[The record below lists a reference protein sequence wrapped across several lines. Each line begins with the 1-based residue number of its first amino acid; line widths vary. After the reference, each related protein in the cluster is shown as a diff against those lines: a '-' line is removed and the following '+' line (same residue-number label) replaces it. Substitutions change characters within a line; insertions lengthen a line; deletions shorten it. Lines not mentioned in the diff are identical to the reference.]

1 MKAYCV
7 QLDIGWEERDLNH
20 ERTLELLDAVQ
31 PDPGSLI
38 VLPEMFSTGFSMA
51 VSNISDS
58 PTGVTQAFLARAASR
73 FESYVVG
80 GVVTTATSGRGLNQA
95 VVFDPQGRE
104 VARYAKMQPFTLGGE
119 SDHYEAGQ
127 EMDSFAWD
135 SFKVA
140 PFICYDLRFPELFR
154 VAAASGANLY
164 TVIANWPTR
173 RINHW
178 VTLLQAR
185 AIENQAFVVAVNRCG
200 RDPLLD
206 YAGRSMIIDPSGEV
220 LIEAGDLECVVSCEI
235 DSGTVTDYRRRL
247 PFLRDMRSIDIGVT
261 AGLKAGKVSG
271 STGEA

>member
-7 QLDIGWEERDLNH
+7 QLDIGWEARDLNH
-20 ERTLELLDAVQ
+20 ERTLELIEAVQ
-31 PDPGSLI
+31 PDPESLI

-58 PTGVTQAFLARAASR
+58 STGATQTFLAEIASK
-73 FESYVVG
+73 FDSYVIG
-80 GVVTTATSGRGLNQA
+80 GVVTTASSGRGLNQA

-104 VARYAKMQPFTLGGE
+104 VTRYSKMQPFTLGGE

-127 EMDSFAWD
+127 EIGAFECGSFR
-135 SFKVA
+135 VA
-140 PFICYDLRFPELFR
+140 PLICYDLRFPELFR
-154 VAAASGANLY
+154 VAAAAGATLY

-185 AIENQAFVVAVNRCG
+185 AIENQAFVIGVNRCG

-206 YAGRSMIIDPSGEV
+206 YAGRTMVIHPSGEILV
-220 LIEAGDLECVVSCEI
+220 EAGDLECVVSCEI
-235 DSGTVTDYRRRL
+235 DAGTVSEYRRRL
-247 PFLRDMRSIDIGVT
+247 PFLRDMRSIDIGGTV
-261 AGLKAGKVSG
+261 GLKAGRVSR